1 MYNLKN
7 ISLYDHAFFPGQHP
21 GSNLGIA
28 GFLDLPSRLGKTFHD
43 WASEDGI
50 EPYVSAADIA
60 NGGFGGRD
68 IDIIGLIK
76 GVNRTDCENKR
87 LAITSIFDS
96 ATDLMPLQTNWGTH
110 NVLIRGAVTSTFLS
124 DKFLSINIPLREP
137 LPDLSGVSPIGD
149 HSQFGIDGISF
160 KNLGGVALELSGD
173 RRNRPAP
180 KGDQV
185 SSYGKESY
193 IITKTVAS
201 ELTMKLFIEQPTFAA
216 FKSKITG
223 LYALFNSPGLRS
235 ITINNDRIRSFF
247 VKDGFKVTNLYSLPQ
262 RFCGVVE
269 CKLTQSGTPTR
280 LEDLTINGAVVSING
295 QTIKVRVPINI

>member
-28 GFLDLPSRLGKTFHD
+28 GFMDLPSRLGKTFHD

-60 NGGFGGRD
+60 TSRS
-68 IDIIGLIK
+68 
-76 GVNRTDCENKR
+76 DCENKR
-87 LAITSIFDS
+87 LAIAAIFDS
-96 ATDLMPLQTNWGTH
+96 ATGLMPLQTKWGMH
-110 NVLIRGAVTSTFLS
+110 DVLIRGAMTSTFLS

-137 LPDLSGVSPIGD
+137 VPDLSGVLPVGD

-180 KGDQV
+180 KADQI

-193 IITKTVAS
+193 IITKTVAP
-201 ELTMKLFIEQPTFAA
+201 ELTLKLFIEQPTFAA
-216 FKSKITG
+216 FKSKIRS

-235 ITINNDRIRSFF
+235 ITINSDRIRSFF
-247 VKDGFKVTNLYSLPQ
+247 VKDGFKVINLYSLPQ

-269 CKLTQSGTPTR
+269 CKLTQSGLPTR
-280 LEDLTINGAVVSING
+280 LEDLTINGSVVTING
-295 QTIKVRVPINI
+295 QKIQIRVPIIN